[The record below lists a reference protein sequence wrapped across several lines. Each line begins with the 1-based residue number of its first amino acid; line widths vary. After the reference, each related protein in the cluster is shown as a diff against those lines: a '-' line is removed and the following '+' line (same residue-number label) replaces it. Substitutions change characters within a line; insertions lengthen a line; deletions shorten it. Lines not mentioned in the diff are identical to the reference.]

1 MKIHTLIHRYTLSV
15 SQLREPIKFKIL
27 YLTIEKFKLIQDEK
41 KMTIF
46 KSIKNQYCCC
56 CVENTNHTRPHK
68 LISKFIH
75 LQQQNTHRQNAYMM
89 K

>member
-41 KMTIF
+41 NDNIQIDQESILLLLCGKH
-46 KSIKNQYCCC
+46 KS
-56 CVENTNHTRPHK
+56 HTPTQIDLK
-68 LISKFIH
+68 IH
-75 LQQQNTHRQNAYMM
+75 SFTATKNTHKQNAYMM